1 MLRGLRVRE
10 RLYRWVLW
18 LVALLFAG
26 FLIGLGGLLI
36 GDLPKIERA
45 PSLEQFVD
53 AGAAAPLDQR
63 IASLRSEATALSD
76 RRETANLALT
86 AARNAYRS
94 AREGFANWVATRSA
108 TGQPSQDD
116 EVMART
122 RELDALK
129 ATERARQADVEA
141 IDARALQ
148 ARQALAEA
156 GKERQALERDAG
168 ERLRKAQFA
177 QELRVFGFRLAL
189 TLPLLAAAGW
199 LFARHRNG
207 TWWPFVWGFAIF
219 AAFAFF
225 VELVPYLPSYGGYVR
240 HVVGIV
246 LTVVAGVYL
255 IRAMQRYLA
264 AKQAE
269 QQLPQGDRR
278 SEIRYEQALEQMRKN
293 VCPSCERSVKLGGE
307 AEPDFCMHCGLQLFG
322 RCPAC
327 NARHNAFFQF
337 CPACGVRS
345 EAAPPGAPHRPAA

>member
-1 MLRGLRVRE
+1 MLKGLRVRE

-18 LVALLFAG
+18 LVALLFAS
-26 FLIGLGGLLI
+26 FLIGLGGLVI
-36 GDLPKIERA
+36 GDLPRIERA
-45 PSLEQFVD
+45 PTLEQFVD
-53 AGAAAPLDQR
+53 TGAAAPLDQR
-63 IASLRSEATALSD
+63 IASLGAEATALSD
-76 RRETANLALT
+76 RRETAMLGLT

-94 AREGFANWVATRSA
+94 AREGFANWVASRGA
-108 TGQPSQDD
+108 TGQSSQDD
-116 EVMART
+116 EVLART

-129 ATERARQADVEA
+129 ATERARQADVES

-156 GKERQALERDAG
+156 QKERGALEREAG

-189 TLPLLAAAGW
+189 TLPLLAVAGW

-219 AAFAFF
+219 ATFAFF

-240 HVVGIV
+240 HAVGIA
-246 LTVVAGVYL
+246 LTVIAGLYL

-269 QQLPQGDRR
+269 QQRPQDDRR
-278 SEIRYEQALEQMRKN
+278 GEIRYEHALEQMRRN
-293 VCPSCERSVKLGGE
+293 VCPGCERSVKLGNS
-307 AEPDFCMHCGLQLFG
+307 AEPDYCMHCGLQLYG
-322 RCPAC
+322 HCPSC

-337 CPACGVRS
+337 CPACGVR
-345 EAAPPGAPHRPAA
+345 AAAAGG